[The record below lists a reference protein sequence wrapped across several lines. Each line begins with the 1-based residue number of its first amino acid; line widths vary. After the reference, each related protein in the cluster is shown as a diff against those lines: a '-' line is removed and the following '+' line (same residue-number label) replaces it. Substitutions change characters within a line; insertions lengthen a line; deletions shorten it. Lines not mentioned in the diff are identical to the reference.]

1 MTVSYLVQERPL
13 VLRSDAHNNMFL
25 VFTHS
30 STATVTGDRTGLSFM
45 KANSFTELIQN
56 KSEYLR

>member
-30 STATVTGDRTGLSFM
+30 STVTVTGDRTGLSFM

-56 KSEYLR
+56 K

>member
-25 VFTHS
+25 GFHTLFDCDSDGRPDRFVFYESKFFH
-30 STATVTGDRTGLSFM
+30 RI
-45 KANSFTELIQN
+45 NTE
-56 KSEYLR
+56 